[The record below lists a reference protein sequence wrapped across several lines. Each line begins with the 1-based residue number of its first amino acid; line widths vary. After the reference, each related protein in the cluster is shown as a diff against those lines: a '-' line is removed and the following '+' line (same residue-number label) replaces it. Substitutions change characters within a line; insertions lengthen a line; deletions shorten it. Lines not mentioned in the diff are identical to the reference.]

1 MHYTELVSDCAK
13 CGLLDTCKGPVPDDG
28 GDYIILV
35 CGEAPGIDENEGRRP
50 FIGRSGRLLRT
61 ALINLGYPE
70 DLTTYTNIVRCM
82 PPNNELKQK
91 YIRCCYKSLPIKDN
105 TKLVILLGNTPLKAV
120 LGETGI
126 TNWNGIIVERD
137 GIVYAPCF
145 HPAYILRNDN
155 AMDIWVDA
163 LDKALDRYTNGSKP
177 SVECEVL
184 YPVSTVEIHQ
194 MCRDIVKSPIIS
206 FDIET
211 ATLDPY
217 SKDARLLAM
226 SFCNGKKAWA
236 VVIDHPEDLAPISDE
251 SLYAIC
257 MALENH
263 PYVIGHNIKFDQ
275 MHMKVL
281 LDSDFKAK
289 GDTMLLSFLI
299 DSQRGIHGL
308 KRLAGYYLGMFEY
321 AKELDDYKAEH
332 KEADYERGGNY
343 SNVPMDILLPYAA
356 KDAIATYKLH
366 PILYTMLTDKQ
377 KYLYDELMIPVSN
390 ALYKMQVNGMAVDHK
405 VADRYYR
412 IYHLALNDVIA
423 RIYNDQQV
431 KLYEKRRRQ
440 ASKKFTFNP
449 GSWMQRAVVL
459 YGTSKCN
466 FLKKG
471 AYEHYEGKYYNLKP
485 LKRTKKDAP
494 STDRDAIEKYRAVC
508 PLVDDLVMYSM
519 LDKMLGT
526 YIEPVALGTKLSGDG
541 RARSSFNQHVVE
553 TGRISSS
560 SFSNDL
566 GFNQQNIPVPEKE
579 PGTILQ
585 YQPIKNM
592 FTHTFGGGCLLSA
605 DYSGME
611 LRVFASLAECE
622 AMIEIHKS
630 GQDFHTMVGA
640 MVSGKPYE
648 EITKEERYRYKWT
661 NWTLLY
667 GGGASTLER
676 MYGIPIKDAEEVIR
690 KYHQRFPEVKKYMKR
705 CEDFAR
711 KNGYIETPF
720 GNRRPLPDIR
730 ATDSSR
736 AAKAAR
742 EAVNTPIQGAA
753 GMVTLAALVII
764 DRIMQEGQFKS
775 MLVNTVHD
783 SILVDVY
790 PGELDDL
797 AILFKSVMENI
808 KKYAKKYMPNIDFD
822 WLICPLLA
830 DIESGTH
837 YGSLEKYEEDK

>member
-1 MHYTELVSDCAK
+1 MEQSDCAK
-13 CGLLDTCKGPVPDDG
+13 CGLLETCKGPVPDDG
-28 GDYIILV
+28 GDYTILV
-35 CGEAPGIDENEGRRP
+35 VGEAPGKEEDEGRRP

-70 DLTTYTNIVRCM
+70 DKTTYTNIVRCM
-82 PPNNELKQK
+82 PPNDEMKPK
-91 YIRCCYKSLPIKDN
+91 YIKCCYKSLPIKDN

-137 GIVYAPCF
+137 GIIYAPCF

-163 LDKALDRYTNGSKP
+163 LDKALNRYTNGSKP

-194 MCRDIVKSPIIS
+194 MCRDIALSPVIS

-236 VVIDHPEDLAPISDE
+236 VAIDHPEDLAPISDE

-321 AKELDDYKAEH
+321 SKELDEYKATH

-343 SNVPMDILLPYAA
+343 SRIPLEILLPYSA
-356 KDAIATYKLH
+356 KDAIATFNLLEV
-366 PILYTMLTDKQ
+366 LYNALTDKQ
-377 KYLYDELMIPVSN
+377 KHLYNELMVPVSN
-390 ALYKMQVNGMAVDHK
+390 TLYKIQVNGMAIDHT

-412 IYHLALNDVIA
+412 VYHLALKDVMDRIQNDPM
-423 RIYNDQQV
+423 V
-431 KLYEKRRRQ
+431 KLYMKRRRQ
-440 ASKKFTFNP
+440 SDKKAVFNP
-449 GSWMQRAVVL
+449 GSWQQKAVVL
-459 YGTSKCN
+459 YGTSKCQ
-466 FLKKG
+466 FLKPG
-471 AYEHYEGKYYNLKP
+471 TYEHYEGKYYHLTP
-485 LKRTKKDAP
+485 LKQSKTGP
-494 STDRDAIEKYRAVC
+494 STDRDAIEKYRAEC
-508 PLVDDLVMYSM
+508 PLVDDLIMSAM
-519 LDKMLGT
+519 LNKMLGT

-553 TGRISSS
+553 TGRLSSS
-560 SFSNDL
+560 SFSDSL

-592 FTHTFGGGCLLSA
+592 FTHTFKGGCLLSA

-640 MVSGKPYE
+640 MVSGKDYS

-667 GGGASTLER
+667 GGGAATLER
-676 MYGIPIKDAEEVIR
+676 MYGIPMEEAEKVL
-690 KYHQRFPEVKKYMKR
+690 KTYHQRFPEVKRYMKK

-730 ATDSSR
+730 ANDSGR
-736 AAKAAR
+736 AAKAGR

-753 GMVTLAALVII
+753 GMVTLAALTII
-764 DRIMQEGQFKS
+764 DKLMQKGEFKS

-790 PGELDDL
+790 PGELEDL
-797 AILFKSVMENI
+797 AILFKSVMGNI
-808 KKYAKKYMPNIDFD
+808 KKYMRKYMPNIDMD

-830 DIESGTH
+830 DVDVGTH
-837 YGSLEKYEEDK
+837 YGSMEKYEED